1 LLYPEIFTTF
11 VAKYVL
17 KHSIDCL
24 KQTETIMGF
33 VKGQTGCATGRGK
46 GNPNKATLTVKIAI
60 SAFLDDYYDK
70 GNNLEGKNF
79 KDDLIAMEPNE
90 RAKIAV
96 DLTKHVVPKAKDEG
110 EKEFEELATKALYD
124 RLFGIDDK
132 H

>member
-1 LLYPEIFTTF
+1 MEKIVYLQGIDKNNKKTMPF
-11 VAKYVL
+11 AKGE
-17 KHSIDCL
+17 SGCL
-24 KQTETIMGF
+24 
-33 VKGQTGCATGRGK
+33 TGRGK
-46 GNPNKATLTVKIAI
+46 GVQNKSIRPVKLAI

-70 GNNLEGKNF
+70 GNNLDGKNF

-96 DLTKHVVPKAKDEG
+96 DLTKHIVPKAKDEG